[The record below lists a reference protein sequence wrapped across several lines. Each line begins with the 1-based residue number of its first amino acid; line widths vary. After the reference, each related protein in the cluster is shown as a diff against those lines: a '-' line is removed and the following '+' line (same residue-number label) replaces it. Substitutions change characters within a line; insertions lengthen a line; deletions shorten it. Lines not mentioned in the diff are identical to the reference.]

1 MGLLIGIGIILL
13 IYGVVKALFGYKLY
27 KISLFFVGFLV
38 GAVVGGLIGVA
49 AGSAVVGVLAA
60 LLLGVLFGFLNI
72 VLAKLGI
79 FIQCFAYGFMAVMAP
94 AVMKLMDTSAL
105 IQGGYNLLTTGSS
118 GLSDPRDMIPIALIV
133 GIIIGIIGVIFSRI
147 MIILTTAVFGGMAGG
162 VGLCLLV
169 GNFEIGL
176 LLIVAAAIAVLGMGV
191 QFLTTGRKKDAQADT
206 SPNDGNPQET
216 GAYMAAPG
224 QGIPMA
230 GAGMA
235 MPEQAVPMAGA
246 GIVTPEQSIPM
257 TGAGM
262 GTPEPGMA
270 ASGQSAPR
278 ADFSRQTAAA
288 QEYASKALDSLK
300 ENGGRAVETVRRT
313 GENGIS
319 DLKARQRSAEEAVR
333 ERNRG
338 FSMEEL
344 LIQLES
350 CLYQNRVMAWIFP
363 FLEAITIAAAVIFII
378 IGILYGKGRGG
389 DFFMLMAYASGNNFY
404 SEVNVFGLVLY
415 GIFYGLE
422 LGKILFILAAFL
434 GMIKRRPW
442 FVFIVCGIECLTEL
456 VMGIMAP
463 FSFLGR
469 IWTIALYLLLMFWCY
484 RIFFVHSGKTQ
495 MVSPARRIVPES
507 GEKASNPTV
516 KPQNIPIC
524 PQCGTAV
531 SPAMKFCA
539 KCGQAL

>member
-1 MGLLIGIGIILL
+1 MGLLIGIGIVLL

-38 GAVVGGLIGVA
+38 GAVIGGLIGVVA
-49 AGSAVVGVLAA
+49 RNMIVGILAA

-94 AVMKLMDTSAL
+94 AVMKLMDTSTL
-105 IQGGYNLLTTGSS
+105 LQGGYNYLMTGSS

-133 GIIIGIIGVIFSRI
+133 GIITGVIGVILSRI

-162 VGLCLLV
+162 VGLCILV

-176 LLIVAAAIAVLGMGV
+176 LLIVAVAIAVLGMVV
-191 QFLTTGRKKDAQADT
+191 QFLTTGRKKDAQADM
-206 SPNDGNPQET
+206 SPNAGNPQGT

-224 QGIPMA
+224 QSIPMA
-230 GAGMA
+230 GAGM
-235 MPEQAVPMAGA
+235 
-246 GIVTPEQSIPM
+246 
-257 TGAGM
+257 
-262 GTPEPGMA
+262 GTPASGMA

-278 ADFSRQTAAA
+278 MDFSRQTAAA
-288 QEYASKALDSLK
+288 QEYASRALDSLK
-300 ENGGRAVETVRRT
+300 ENGGRAAETVRRT
-313 GENGIS
+313 GENGIA
-319 DLKARQRSAEEAVR
+319 DLKARQKSGEEAAR
-333 ERNRG
+333 ERSRG

-344 LIQLES
+344 LIELES
-350 CLYQNRVMAWIFP
+350 CLYQNRVMAWIIP
-363 FLEAITIAAAVIFII
+363 FLEAFTIAAAVVFIL
-378 IGILYGKGRGG
+378 IGILYGKRYGV
-389 DFFMLMAYASGNNFY
+389 DLFMLAAYEFGNGFH
-404 SEVNVFGLVLY
+404 SKVNVFGLFLY
-415 GIFYGLE
+415 GIFFGLE

-442 FVFIVCGIECLTEL
+442 FVFIVCGVECLAEL
-456 VMGIMAP
+456 VMGIITP
-463 FSFLGR
+463 YSFLGR

-484 RIFFVHSGKTQ
+484 RIFFVHSGEKQ
-495 MVSPARRIVPES
+495 MASPVKHMMPES
-507 GEKASNPTV
+507 GAQTFTTAGGS
-516 KPQNIPIC
+516 QNTPIC